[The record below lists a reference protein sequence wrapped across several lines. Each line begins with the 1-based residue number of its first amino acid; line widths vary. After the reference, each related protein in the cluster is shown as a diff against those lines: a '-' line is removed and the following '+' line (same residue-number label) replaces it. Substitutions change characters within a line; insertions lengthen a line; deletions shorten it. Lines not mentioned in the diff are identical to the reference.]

1 MKLAA
6 VEILYNER
14 HCREEQE
21 RKVRGAKEKILR
33 PRSRASGSFL
43 SLLLVDSWTG
53 LKKVT

>member
-6 VEILYNER
+6 VENLYNER

-43 SLLLVDSWTG
+43 SLLLVDWWTG